1 MNKIDDLP
9 FSKEVLAFLEMA
21 KGILHSEKELMA
33 MAFIVGSDGAISVNG
48 LCFSSEEE
56 KRAIYAQL
64 YAEWLPKNPQCI
76 MLLNDVWQRDKAG
89 LDSKRIGEML
99 SMIICPRGAHA
110 WGLSVPYVRLTDCI
124 EFSEPKINRN
134 EDGKSLGGQLMPKP
148 WAAAANIEFERM
160 GVPVQ

>member
-9 FSKEVLAFLEMA
+9 FSKEALAFLEIA
-21 KGILHSEKELMA
+21 KDILRSEKELMS
-33 MAFIVGSDGAISVNG
+33 MAFIVGSGGAISIRG
-48 LCFSSEEE
+48 LCFGSEEE

-99 SMIICPRGAHA
+99 SMMICPRGAHA

-124 EFSEPKINRN
+124 EFSEPVITRN
-134 EDGKSLGGQLMPKP
+134 EDGKSLGGQLMPRP
-148 WAAAANIEFERM
+148 WAVAANIEFERM